1 MPNPGDSTRTAGEAG
16 SYAAVDEGGI
26 GMEQHSPRISR
37 SALAR
42 MTGATA
48 LGLAVAPEVA
58 AARGAVG
65 AHRHMHRSDVLADGR
80 AGDVGMDAEA
90 LEDAFARVARRAAD
104 GRFPGAVALVARR
117 GIVVGE
123 RAFGVRLAGSTE
135 AATTDTIYD
144 LESMTKVL
152 ATATAAMILV
162 HRGKLS
168 LTAPVAKYLPHFAA
182 NGKSGV
188 LVRDLLRY
196 SSGLPIDN
204 QKVDTDD
211 VDAIWRFME
220 ETPLEYPTG
229 SMVEYSDLG
238 YRLLG
243 RLVEAVAGTD
253 LDTFAKHEI
262 WGPLGMSDTTYNP
275 PAALVPRCAATG
287 PGSLNLRPGPL
298 RGSVQD
304 DQDWKVGGIVGCDG
318 AFSTARNIA
327 IFSQMMLNGGAYG
340 DVRLLPRKL
349 VAAMVA
355 NQTPQVTEAA
365 TDQDPTTNLLFT
377 PKGYGFELWT
387 HRFSPG
393 GMRLSPGSYG
403 KTGGAGT
410 FMWTDPERE
419 LITVLLTNHGLPVPF
434 DQPGWNRLIDD
445 VAAAEFN
452 DGVVNAVRE

>member
-1 MPNPGDSTRTAGEAG
+1 
-16 SYAAVDEGGI
+16 
-26 GMEQHSPRISR
+26 MELQGPRISR

-42 MTGATA
+42 LTGATA

-58 AARGAVG
+58 AARTSGRAP
-65 AHRHMHRSDVLADGR
+65 HHMHRSDVLVDGR

-90 LEDAFARVARRAAD
+90 LEDAFTRVARRATD

-117 GIVVGE
+117 GVVVGE
-123 RAFGVRLAGSTE
+123 RAFGVRLAGSNE
-135 AATTDTIYD
+135 ATTVDTIYD

-152 ATATAAMILV
+152 ATATAAMLLV
-162 HRGKLS
+162 DRGTLS

-182 NGKSGV
+182 NGKGGV

-211 VDAIWRFME
+211 LDAIWRFME

-243 RLVEAVAGTD
+243 RVVEAVAGMS
-253 LDTFAKHEI
+253 LDAFAKREI
-262 WGPLGMSDTTYNP
+262 WGPLGMGDTTYNP
-275 PAALVPRCAATG
+275 AAALVPRCAATG
-287 PGSLNLRPGPL
+287 PGSLLLRPGPL

-304 DQDWKVGGIVGCDG
+304 DQDWKLGGIVGCDG
-318 AFSTARNIA
+318 VFATARDVA
-327 IFSQMMLNGGAYG
+327 IFSQMILNGGSYG
-340 DVRLLPRKL
+340 DVRVLPKKL

-403 KTGGAGT
+403 KSGGAGT
-410 FMWTDPERE
+410 FMWIDPKRE
-419 LITVLLTNHGLPVPF
+419 LIAILLTNHGLPVPF
-434 DQPGWNRLIDD
+434 DQPGWNLLMDS
-445 VAAAEFN
+445 VAVAEFC
-452 DGVVNAVRE
+452 DGVVNAIRE

>member
-1 MPNPGDSTRTAGEAG
+1 
-16 SYAAVDEGGI
+16 
-26 GMEQHSPRISR
+26 MEKHAPRISR

-58 AARGAVG
+58 AARTSGHAP
-65 AHRHMHRSDVLADGR
+65 RHLHRSSVLVDGR
-80 AGDVGMDAEA
+80 AGDVGMDSDA
-90 LEDAFARVARRAAD
+90 LEDAFARVGRRVTD

-117 GIVVGE
+117 GVVVGE
-123 RAFGVRLAGSTE
+123 RAFGVRVTGTSE
-135 AATTDTIYD
+135 ATTTDTIYD

-152 ATATAAMILV
+152 ATATAAMLLAE
-162 HRGKLS
+162 RGKLS
-168 LTAPVAKYLPHFAA
+168 LTAPVAKYLPHFAV
-182 NGKSGV
+182 NGKAGV

-211 VDAIWRFME
+211 VEAIWRFME

-243 RLVEAVAGTD
+243 RLLEKVAGTD
-253 LDTFAKHEI
+253 LDSFAKKEI
-262 WGPLGMSDTTYNP
+262 WGPLGMSDTTFN
-275 PAALVPRCAATG
+275 PAASLVPRCAATG

-298 RGSVQD
+298 RGAVQD

-318 AFSTARNIA
+318 AFSTARDVA
-327 IFSQMMLNGGAYG
+327 IFSQMILNGGSYG
-340 DVRLLPRKL
+340 DVRLLPKKL

-355 NQTPQVTEAA
+355 NQTPQVGEAA
-365 TDQDPTTNLLFT
+365 TDEDPTTNLLFT

-403 KTGGAGT
+403 KSGGAGT
-410 FMWTDPERE
+410 FMWIDPKRE
-419 LITVLLTNHGLPVPF
+419 LMAILLTNHGLPVPF
-434 DQPGWNRLIDD
+434 DQPGWNLLIDEIA
-445 VAAAEFN
+445 VAEFC
-452 DGVVNAVRE
+452 DGVVNAIRE